1 MLFRSHFFHRLIQR
15 EHGFRPSNISIQ
27 FSFRLRLIPLMMLM
41 QVVANQSLQ
50 LIPFFAQIFK
60 GVRLFLRGV

>member
-1 MLFRSHFFHRLIQR
+1 
-15 EHGFRPSNISIQ
+15 
-27 FSFRLRLIPLMMLM
+27 MMLM